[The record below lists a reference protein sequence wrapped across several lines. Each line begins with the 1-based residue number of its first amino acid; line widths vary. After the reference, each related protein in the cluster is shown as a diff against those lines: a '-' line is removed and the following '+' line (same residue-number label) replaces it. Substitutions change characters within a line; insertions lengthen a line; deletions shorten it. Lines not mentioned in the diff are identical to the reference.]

1 MGANPTWG
9 TMCNCNENII
19 EYIDQELEEAKNKL
33 NNAFA
38 SDGGQITKEN
48 AENFFRGK
56 IEALAAVRKMLEA
69 KRKSKNKN
77 KTHLPSYNS

>member
-1 MGANPTWG
+1 
-9 TMCNCNENII
+9 MCNCNENII

>member
-1 MGANPTWG
+1 
-9 TMCNCNENII
+9 MCNCNENTID
-19 EYIDQELEEAKNKL
+19 YINQELEEAMYNL
-33 NNAFA
+33 NNAYA
-38 SDGGQITKEN
+38 AEGQLSSKKSIES
-48 AENFFRGK
+48 FFTGK